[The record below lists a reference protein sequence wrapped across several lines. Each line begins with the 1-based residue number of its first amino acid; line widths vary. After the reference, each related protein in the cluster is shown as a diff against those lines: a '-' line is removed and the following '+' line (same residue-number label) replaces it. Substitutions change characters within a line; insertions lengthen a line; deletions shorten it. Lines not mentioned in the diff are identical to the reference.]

1 MGHVA
6 EMVALLFLLLFLLI
20 AAMLLFAVG
29 HIVGGM
35 IVLAFAVTCF
45 LIACFTLHHAPR
57 DREFLKKIAIIESQ
71 TEANLLDSILTER
84 NIPHF
89 LKTYE
94 DNTFG
99 GLFWIPIGWGH
110 LEAPPILRKEVE
122 EIIADVRNR
131 AAHTE
136 TNTMIGAEGAPENAG

>member
-1 MGHVA
+1 
-6 EMVALLFLLLFLLI
+6 MVALLFLLI

-29 HIVGGM
+29 MTVGNIVILM
-35 IVLAFAVTCF
+35 IVLAFNVTCF
-45 LIACFTLHHAPR
+45 LIARFTLHHAPR